1 MTKTVNDIIVSFL
14 TKIAPVIIV
23 LFVGFI
29 IGYQFGVYSKNVEI
43 KKIQEENELL
53 KWIANTR
60 K

>member
-53 KWIANTR
+53 E
-60 K
+60 